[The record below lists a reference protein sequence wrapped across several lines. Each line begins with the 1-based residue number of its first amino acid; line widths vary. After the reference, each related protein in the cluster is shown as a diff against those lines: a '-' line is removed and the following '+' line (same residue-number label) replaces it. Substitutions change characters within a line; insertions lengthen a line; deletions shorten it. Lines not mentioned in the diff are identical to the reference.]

1 MSCMCVTVY
10 IRVCSHN
17 PHPYTTLRD
26 PTHAC
31 YLPSSCSAPTM
42 LTHFVLPRLPFAPVP
57 ALRPHHTTQTTTHT
71 TNAHNSRSLVTSA
84 AKSKLESAEAR
95 EEWSDLLFS
104 IYGAREEFTI
114 SAHCCPLLC
123 SILDTMTAAQLKDR
137 ANKTETPPSAKS
149 KVTCTGYYGDS
160 TAHRGLLRTTV
171 RCGYLHSSFS
181 FSVPSPH
188 SIYHSSHCLFSFLH
202 DNDPTTPTPSPT
214 PIPTPTA
221 IPQSQTSASP
231 RSGRWRV
238 VRQITSARR
247 GRESATGHSKRCVY
261 VIV

>member
-1 MSCMCVTVY
+1 
-10 IRVCSHN
+10 
-17 PHPYTTLRD
+17 
-26 PTHAC
+26 
-31 YLPSSCSAPTM
+31 M

-57 ALRPHHTTQTTTHT
+57 TLRPHHTTQTTTHT

-149 KVTCTGYYGDS
+149 KVTGTRYYGDS

-188 SIYHSSHCLFSFLH
+188 SIYSLFPLPFLIPTRQRS
-202 DNDPTTPTPSPT
+202 NDPQPHPLPPSP
-214 PIPTPTA
+214 PPLP
-221 IPQSQTSASP
+221 SP
-231 RSGRWRV
+231 RARLLRRHHPDDGGSCGKSHPREGVGKALRG
-238 VRQITSARR
+238 IRR
-247 GRESATGHSKRCVY
+247 GAFM
-261 VIV
+261 

>member
-1 MSCMCVTVY
+1 
-10 IRVCSHN
+10 
-17 PHPYTTLRD
+17 
-26 PTHAC
+26 
-31 YLPSSCSAPTM
+31 M

-71 TNAHNSRSLVTSA
+71 THAHNSRSLVTSA

-149 KVTCTGYYGDS
+149 KVTCTHYYGDS

-188 SIYHSSHCLFSFLH
+188 SYILTLPIAFSHSY
-202 DNDPTTPTPSPT
+202 TTTTQQPQPHPLPPSP
-214 PIPTPTA
+214 PPPL
-221 IPQSQTSASP
+221 SP
-231 RSGRWRV
+231 RARLLRRHHPDDGGSCGKSHPREGVGKALRG
-238 VRQITSARR
+238 IRR
-247 GRESATGHSKRCVY
+247 GAFM
-261 VIV
+261 